1 MPALKKTKRQQTAAN
16 IKRLFKDGLNK
27 KDWTQNHLAE
37 VMHRRP
43 ALISKAFNEP
53 FKRDFELLYD
63 IADKLNVNLGEVFGR

>member
-16 IKRLFKDGLNK
+16 IKKLFKNALNE
-27 KDWTQNHLAE
+27 KDWTQQHLAE
-37 VMHRRP
+37 LMHRRP

-63 IADKLNVNLGEVFGR
+63 IADKLNVNLGEAFGR